1 MGVKIR
7 VNKNKIYLDV
17 YFKGNRKWEKTGL
30 SICKDAR
37 QNKETMRIAEIL
49 RSKRE
54 TQLVTG
60 ENDLLDPIKSKDTL
74 YAYMQD
80 NPNQAS
86 QWTLQYLESFPGGT
100 KIKLSE
106 VSKTWVNK
114 FKDYL
119 IEKSGLH
126 QNTARNYL
134 KAIKQNLNQAVKDN
148 ILPKN
153 PADGIENIKFIE
165 PDRVFLNKDEVELF
179 AKVNTLSETETTIKR
194 AFVFACLTGIRLSD
208 IKTLKWENID
218 HSSTGTL
225 LVKRQKKTTTK
236 IYNHI
241 PESAWRVIDD
251 HAKHLPN
258 HPVFP
263 YMNQVI
269 GSSAKILARLGTRS
283 GITKKI
289 SWHVARRTF
298 ALWMLENGADLFTV
312 SKLLGHLKLTSTLVY
327 LQMTNNLGKKA
338 VSTLPEINI
347 SGSEWHQ
354 PSPSTP
360 QTKHGA
366 PEARKP
372 QGPPSENK
380 DDARQD

>member
-7 VNKNKIYLDV
+7 VSKDKIYLDV

-30 SICKDAR
+30 SICKDTR

-74 YAYMQD
+74 YSYMQD
-80 NPNQAS
+80 NPVKAS
-86 QWTLQYLESFPGGT
+86 QWTLRYLESFPGGA

-106 VSKTWVNK
+106 VSKTWVNN
-114 FKDYL
+114 FKDHL
-119 IEKSGLH
+119 LNKTGLH

-134 KAIKQNLNQAVKDN
+134 KSIKQNLNQAVKDN

-153 PADGIENIKFIE
+153 PADGIENIKFME
-165 PDRVFLNKDEVELF
+165 PDRVFLNQDEVKLF
-179 AKVNTLSETETTIKR
+179 AKVNTLSETETSVKR
-194 AFVFACLTGIRLSD
+194 AFMFACLTGIRLSD

-218 HSSTGTL
+218 HSSSGTL
-225 LVKRQKKTTTK
+225 LVKRQKKTKTK
-236 IYNHI
+236 MYNPI
-241 PESAWRVIDD
+241 QESAWRVVNDQ
-251 HAKHLPN
+251 AKHQPS

-263 YMNQVI
+263 YMNQVA
-269 GSSAKILARLGTRS
+269 GSSAKILSRLGNRA

-298 ALWMLENGADLFTV
+298 ALLMLENGADLFTV
-312 SKLLGHLKLTSTLVY
+312 SRLLGHLKITSTLVY
-327 LQMTNNLGKKA
+327 LQMTNTLGKKA
-338 VSTLPEINI
+338 VSALPEINI
-347 SGSEWHQ
+347 SGSEWH
-354 PSPSTP
+354 PPYPSTP
-360 QTKHGA
+360 QTTTA
-366 PEARKP
+366 DPEEYNP
-372 QGPPSENK
+372 QGPPSENTN
-380 DDARQD
+380 ASRQG